1 MQILNLRWRK
11 WPRLIGMGPELSKV
25 ARQRLRWMDYYRQCQ
40 GNASLTC
47 RYFGISRPTFYRW
60 LARFDPY
67 DLKTLEERSHRPRRL
82 RKPTWSRELLERTR
96 QLRELYPRWG
106 KDKLVVLLLGEGR
119 QVSTPMV
126 GRMLS
131 WLKRRGLLREP
142 RVRAISARKRARQ
155 RPYATRKPLDYLVEK
170 PGDLVEFDTLDVRPY
185 PQIVRK
191 HFTAR
196 DVVTRWDVLEVHD
209 RANSKTA
216 AHFLDTVLKRM
227 PFPIRAV
234 QVDGGSEFA
243 AVFEDLCKKR
253 GLRLFLLPPR
263 SPKLNAHV
271 ERAQRTHTE
280 EFYEVEPLSLD
291 IPTLNRQLQAWEL
304 IYNTVRPHQSLGQI
318 TPLQFLQRQNFL
330 PNSHRV

>member
-1 MQILNLRWRK
+1 MQILNLRWRR
-11 WPRLIGMGPELSKV
+11 WPRLIGLGPELSQV
-25 ARQRLRWMDYYRQCQ
+25 ARVRLRWMDYYRGCE

-47 RYFGISRPTFYRW
+47 RHFGISRPTFYRW
-60 LARFDPY
+60 LKRFDPY
-67 DLKTLEERSHRPRRL
+67 DLKTLEERSHCPRRV
-82 RKPTWSRELLERTR
+82 RKPTWSEDLLERTR

-170 PGDLVEFDTLDVRPY
+170 PGDLVEVDTLDVRPY
-185 PQIVRK
+185 PNIVRK

-196 DVVTRWDVLEVHD
+196 DVIARWDVLEAHA
-209 RANSKTA
+209 RANSRSA
-216 AHFLDTVLKRM
+216 AHFLDTVLARM

-234 QVDGGSEFA
+234 QVDGGGEFA
-243 AVFEDLCKKR
+243 AVFEKLCKQR
-253 GLRLFLLPPR
+253 GIRLFLLPPR

-280 EFYEVEPLSLD
+280 EFYEVQPVSLD
-291 IPTLNRQLQAWEL
+291 IPTLNKQLQVWEL
-304 IYNTVRPHQSLGQI
+304 TYNTVRPHQSLGQI
-318 TPLQFLQRQNFL
+318 TPQQFLHNHNL
-330 PNSHRV
+330 PHNKARV